1 MALVPFFGTQTNWG
15 RGNQPSDGEGSLDM
29 RTKRYLLLGI
39 ACTIVAV
46 VAGGGAYAHATTST
60 SAKSKAKSIVFETKV
75 TCCQTAVLGGSNN
88 ATLIATSP
96 TLPAGTYFVHA
107 TVGVVMGPNDNVIC
121 ATAPTSV
128 GGNDGIFGT
137 AGNGSTESGH
147 GPNGVYGVATIMDTW
162 TIAQADTIYLYCWV
176 GHFGMGT
183 YASQAVL
190 ALEKVG
196 TLIQS
201 P

>member
-1 MALVPFFGTQTNWG
+1 
-15 RGNQPSDGEGSLDM
+15 M
-29 RTKRYLLLGI
+29 RTKRHVWLGLVC
-39 ACTIVAV
+39 ALVTG
-46 VAGGGAYAHATTST
+46 VAGGGAYAHAATG
-60 SAKSKAKSIVFETKV
+60 AKPKPVVYESKV
-75 TCCQTAVLGGSNN
+75 TCCQTTVLGGSNN
-88 ATLIATSP
+88 ATLIAVSP
-96 TLPAGTYFVHA
+96 SLPAGTYLVHA

-137 AGNGSTESGH
+137 AGNGATESGQ
-147 GPNGVYGVATIMDTW
+147 GPNGVYGVATIVDTW
-162 TIAQADTIYLYCWV
+162 TITQRDTVYLYCWV

-190 ALEKVG
+190 VLEKVG
-196 TLIQS
+196 TLIQG